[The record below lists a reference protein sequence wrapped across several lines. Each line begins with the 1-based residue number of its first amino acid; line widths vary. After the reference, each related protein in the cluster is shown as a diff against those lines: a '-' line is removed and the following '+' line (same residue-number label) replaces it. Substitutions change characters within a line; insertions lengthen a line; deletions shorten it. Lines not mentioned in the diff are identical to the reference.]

1 MSNRIDE
8 KRTDKG
14 DDTDNDVKI
23 TSSTSLLIMKLNQL
37 NQMRYDVNA
46 NYLWIDKWDLNFL
59 YVLSFKK
66 VQTINSCLSKWLH
79 RT

>member
-46 NYLWIDKWDLNFL
+46 NYL
-59 YVLSFKK
+59 
-66 VQTINSCLSKWLH
+66 
-79 RT
+79 